1 MRGTQELP
9 FVIGSSPVAQTNTN
23 EQPVPQP
30 DIDDRSLENR
40 LEHARANSSSPPAP
54 IPPAPNNNT
63 NRPRSLAPRQKTIAG
78 YYVFV
83 SDIGQVYG
91 QDIKQRFLRLSQV
104 QQAGDLDPET
114 YLDRVVALL
123 HEHPEF
129 MLRLNEFLPDGWRLQ
144 HINVNGREGFRVQR
158 PFVLDPRYDN
168 FNQFYGVQGANT
180 QREVS
185 GMQVTVHEEQQAPAM
200 GTWGGITAQLPTT
213 YENAGNQNA
222 ASMPNPLAPRPF
234 EVPARTAHDE
244 QGAGPSRA
252 TGGEIILHR
261 MDRNDELV
269 AISKTTSTA
278 PRARKRTG
286 SLFPPTPAAAPEPAP
301 EPEESLADLVR
312 QIRALVPNVARS
324 GWLQP
329 IINQS
334 KLRKTPLDERK
345 QLLRETLARLADPAQ
360 RVLATT
366 KNKRPEARR
375 SEKRKERDAAGG
387 KVKKEGEQGEWTE
400 QGAREYGAT
409 CSAQWC
415 SNVLLP
421 EEEEVGLC
429 EDCLDEVQEG
439 DEGSQ
444 CGSDI
449 ELG

>member
-1 MRGTQELP
+1 MRGTQEQP
-9 FVIGSSPVAQTNTN
+9 FVIGSSPVAKTNTN

-30 DIDDRSLENR
+30 DVDDRSLENR
-40 LEHARANSSSPPAP
+40 LEHASANSSSLPAP
-54 IPPAPNNNT
+54 IPPAPKTNT
-63 NRPRSLAPRQKTIAG
+63 NRRSIAG

-114 YLDRVVALL
+114 YLDRVIILL
-123 HEHPEF
+123 HEHPDF
-129 MLRLNEFLPDGWRLQ
+129 LIRLNDFLPDGWRVQ
-144 HINVNGREGFRVQR
+144 HINANGRVGFRVQR

-185 GMQVTVHEEQQAPAM
+185 GMQVTVHEEQRAPAM
-200 GTWGGITAQLPTT
+200 GTWGLMTAQLPTT
-213 YENAGNQNA
+213 YENAGYQNA
-222 ASMPNPLAPRPF
+222 PSIPNPLAPRPF
-234 EVPARTAHDE
+234 EVPARTTHNE
-244 QGAGPSRA
+244 QGAGPSRVA
-252 TGGEIILHR
+252 GGEVLLHG
-261 MDRNDELV
+261 MDHNGEVV
-269 AISKTTSTA
+269 AISKTPSTD
-278 PRARKRTG
+278 PIARKRTG
-286 SLFPPTPAAAPEPAP
+286 SLATPAPAAAPEPAP
-301 EPEESLADLVR
+301 EREESLAELVR
-312 QIRALVPNVARS
+312 QIRRLVPNIGRS

-334 KLRKTPLDERK
+334 KLRDIPVDERK
-345 QLLRETLARLADPAQ
+345 QVLRDTLTRLADPAQ

-375 SEKRKERDAAGG
+375 SEKRKEREVAVR
-387 KVKKEGEQGEWTE
+387 KVKKDDEQGEWSE
-400 QGAREYGAT
+400 QGAREDGAT

-415 SNVLLP
+415 SNILLP

-444 CGSDI
+444 YGSDI
-449 ELG
+449 ELE